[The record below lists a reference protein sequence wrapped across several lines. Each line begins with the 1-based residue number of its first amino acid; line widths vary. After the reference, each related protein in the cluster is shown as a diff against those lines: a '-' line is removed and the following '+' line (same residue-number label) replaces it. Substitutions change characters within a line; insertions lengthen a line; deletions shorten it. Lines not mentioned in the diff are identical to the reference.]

1 MIAIAT
7 KQHVQINYKTQ
18 LKNELVEWTIGRQKP
33 LSLKNCQRR
42 IMAILKQMDPDINAE
57 DFTDNLMELVNHRF
71 ITVQMISIAV
81 EGMLEDWGVNSLL
94 QEWEIEEID
103 KSSVSR

>member
-1 MIAIAT
+1 MIATAA

-18 LKNELVEWTIGRQKP
+18 LKNELVEWTIGRSKT

-42 IMAILKQMDPDINAE
+42 IMAILKQMDSDINAE
-57 DFTDNLMELVNHRF
+57 DFTDNLMKLVNHRF
-71 ITVQMISIAV
+71 ITTQMISIAV

-94 QEWEIEEID
+94 QEWEIEEIE
-103 KSSVSR
+103 SQLNN

>member
-18 LKNELVEWTIGRQKP
+18 LKNELIERTIGRQKP

-71 ITVQMISIAV
+71 ITTQMISIAV

-94 QEWEIEEID
+94 QEWEIEEIE
-103 KSSVSR
+103 SQLNN